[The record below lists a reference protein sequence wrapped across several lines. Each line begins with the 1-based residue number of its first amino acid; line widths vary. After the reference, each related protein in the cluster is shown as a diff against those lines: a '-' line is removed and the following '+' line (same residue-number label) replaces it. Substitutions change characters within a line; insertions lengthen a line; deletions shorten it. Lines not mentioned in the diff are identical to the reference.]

1 MQIGIGKNR
10 ESIESFLWGALSI
23 LGVLAAMAILTIV
36 YAAH

>member
-10 ESIESFLWGALSI
+10 ESFETFLWGALSI
-23 LGVLAAMAILTIV
+23 LGVLAAMTILTIV

>member
-1 MQIGIGKNR
+1 MHIGFGKNR
-10 ESIESFLWGALSI
+10 ESLESFLWGALSI